1 MDKKNTK
8 KKYIVVCLILLIFT
22 ATYIVYDHFK
32 TVACNNTRNE
42 IILQVVFADPDASTI
57 SKNGVNITNKFI
69 AKYLPDIK
77 NGDFSKAIKEIRE
90 KEYSISISES
100 TKNRD
105 IYKKLLNT
113 PWFKTLNIISWLFS
127 QLIIFLFHTSSY
139 IPSYSPYIITYI
151 V

>member
-32 TVACNNTRNE
+32 TVACNNTRTE

-113 PWFKTLNIISWLFS
+113 P
-127 QLIIFLFHTSSY
+127 
-139 IPSYSPYIITYI
+139 
-151 V
+151 